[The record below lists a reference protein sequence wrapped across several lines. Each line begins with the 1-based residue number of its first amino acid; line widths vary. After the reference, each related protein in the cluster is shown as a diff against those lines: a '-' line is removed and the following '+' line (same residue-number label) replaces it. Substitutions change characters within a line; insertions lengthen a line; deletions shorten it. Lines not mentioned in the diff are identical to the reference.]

1 MKRSVVFLFFLFSCF
16 YCFCQAQEIGS
27 WRDHLPTRFVI
38 DIYKNDNTL
47 TCVTEFNFFN
57 YNIQTK
63 EINVFSRSNFLSDV
77 NISCSEYKDNKMIIA
92 YKNCNIDVVVNGAV
106 YNVPD
111 IKNSQI
117 LGEKKINEIKIYE
130 DVAYLA
136 SSFGIIELDIA
147 NLEIKNS
154 FQIDS
159 LFSSVN
165 DVIVY
170 SDTILA
176 SSENGLY
183 AASINSNLSDYNSW
197 NMIDSRNCEKMIS
210 KGEEIYISFTNN
222 EKDSVFV
229 LQNNI
234 FLTINKE
241 FNEVQNI
248 VHTGNKIYVLDENNI
263 YRIDSLNAF
272 LYWSNTEKIIDLI
285 ITEDVFFGSKKD
297 GLITFINN
305 NKDTVFANSPFTN
318 NVFDMSYSEGKIY
331 VAPGGVNNAWGNIN
345 NRDGFFIYDG
355 VFWENFSYDQSMGK
369 NDILKVCPN
378 PSVEQNYFIGSWNG
392 GVLEKQENFF
402 INHDFYSTNGAVDT
416 ISIVDVNNWSRVRG
430 MCFDANN
437 NLWITNSQVDNPLIV
452 KKQTNWL
459 SFNFPGLNSSLYNFG
474 EIIIDDIGQKWIVM
488 PKGEGVLV
496 FNDNNSLDQLNDDN
510 YKRINTN
517 YGNGALSSM
526 DVYSIA
532 KDREGAIWIGT
543 NNGISVF
550 YSPELVFS
558 NFNFDSQKILIEQDG
573 YYEYLLDGQTVS
585 ALCVDNANRKWIGTL
600 NNGVFLYDES
610 KNEIVENFNKSNSP
624 LLSNTVF
631 DICVNELSGEVF
643 FGTDNGICSFRG
655 VATKN
660 SRKKDP
666 VFVYPN
672 PVKKNNS
679 YVCVSGLQNNMNVK
693 FTTVNG
699 KLVHETT
706 SFGGQAIWN
715 FNKKPDPGVY
725 LVFSTST
732 LGLTKKIGKF
742 LISEQ

>member
-1 MKRSVVFLFFLFSCF
+1 MKRTIVFLFYLFF
-16 YCFCQAQEIGS
+16 YFTCFCQAQEIGS

-38 DIYKNDNTL
+38 DIYKNDNTIK
-47 TCVTEFNFFN
+47 CVTEFNFFD

-63 EINVFSRSNFLSDV
+63 EIEVFSRSNFLSDV
-77 NISCSEYKDNKMIIA
+77 NISCSEYKNNKLIIA
-92 YKNCNIDVVVNGAV
+92 YKNCNIDVIIDEVV
-106 YNVPD
+106 YNIPD

-117 LGEKKINEIKIYE
+117 LGEKKINGIKIYE
-130 DVAYLA
+130 DVAYLS
-136 SSFGIIELDIA
+136 SSFGIIELDVA
-147 NLEIKNS
+147 SLEIKNS

-159 LFSSVN
+159 LSSPVN
-165 DVIVY
+165 DVVVY

-183 AASINSNLSDYNSW
+183 AASVNSNLSDYNSW
-197 NMIDSRNCEKMIS
+197 EIIDSRNCKKMVS
-210 KGEEIYISFTNN
+210 KGGEIYVSFTRGT
-222 EKDSVFV
+222 KDSVFV
-229 LQNNI
+229 LQKNV
-234 FLTINKE
+234 FLKINKDFSE
-241 FNEVQNI
+241 IQNI
-248 VHTGNKIYVLDENNI
+248 VYTGNKVYVLDENNI
-263 YRIDSLNAF
+263 YRIDSLDAF

-305 NKDTVFANSPFTN
+305 TKDTVFANSPFTN
-318 NVFDMSYSEGKIY
+318 NVFDMSYSEGKVY
-331 VAPGGVNNAWGNIN
+331 VAPGGVNNAWGNVN

-355 VFWENFSYDQSMGK
+355 VFWENFSYDQSMSK

-378 PSVEQNYFIGSWNG
+378 PSIEQNYFIGSWNG
-392 GVLEKQENFF
+392 GVLEKQESLFIDHNFYNTGGV
-402 INHDFYSTNGAVDT
+402 IDT
-416 ISIVDVNNWSRVRG
+416 ISIVNVNNWSRVRG
-430 MCFDANN
+430 MCFDGNN
-437 NLWITNSQVDNPLIV
+437 NLWITNSQVNNPLVV
-452 KKQTNWL
+452 KRQTDWL

-474 EIIIDDIGQKWIVM
+474 EIVIDDIGQKWIIM

-496 FNDNNSLDQLNDDN
+496 FNDNNSLDQVNDDS

-517 YGNGALSSM
+517 YGNGSLSSM
-526 DVYSIA
+526 DIYSIT
-532 KDREGAIWIGT
+532 KDREGAIWVGT
-543 NNGISVF
+543 NDGVSVF

-610 KNEIVENFNKSNSP
+610 ENEIIKNFNKSNSP

-631 DICVNELSGEVF
+631 DICINELSGEVF

-660 SRKKDP
+660 NKNKDP
-666 VFVYPN
+666 IFVYPN

-679 YVCVSGLQNNMNVK
+679 YVCVSGLQDNMNVK

-699 KLVHETT
+699 ELVYETT
-706 SFGGQAIWN
+706 SLGGQAIWN
-715 FNKKPDPGVY
+715 FVKKPAPGVY

-732 LGLTKKIGKF
+732 LGLTKKVGKF
-742 LISEQ
+742 LISE

>member
-1 MKRSVVFLFFLFSCF
+1 
-16 YCFCQAQEIGS
+16 
-27 WRDHLPTRFVI
+27 
-38 DIYKNDNTL
+38 
-47 TCVTEFNFFN
+47 
-57 YNIQTK
+57 
-63 EINVFSRSNFLSDV
+63 
-77 NISCSEYKDNKMIIA
+77 MIIA

-106 YNVPD
+106 YNMPD

-197 NMIDSRNCEKMIS
+197 KMIDSRNCEKMIS

-263 YRIDSLNAF
+263 YRIDSLDAF

-355 VFWENFSYDQSMGK
+355 VFCENFSYDQSMGK

-699 KLVHETT
+699 ELVHETT

>member
-1 MKRSVVFLFFLFSCF
+1 MKRSVVFLFCLFSCF
-16 YCFCQAQEIGS
+16 YCFCQTQEIGS

-92 YKNCNIDVVVNGAV
+92 YKNCNIDIVVNGAI
-106 YNVPD
+106 YNMPD

-165 DVIVY
+165 DVVVY

-183 AASINSNLSDYNSW
+183 AASIKSNLSDYNSW
-197 NMIDSRNCEKMIS
+197 KMIDSRNCKKMIS
-210 KGEEIYISFTNN
+210 KGDEIYISFTNK
-222 EKDSVFV
+222 EKDSVVV
-229 LQNNI
+229 LQKDV
-234 FLTINKE
+234 FLTINKD
-241 FNEVQNI
+241 FSEVQNI
-248 VHTGNKIYVLDENNI
+248 VHTGNKIYILDENNI
-263 YRIDSLNAF
+263 YRIDSLDAF
-272 LYWSNTEKIIDLI
+272 LYWSNTEKIVDLI

-305 NKDTVFANSPFTN
+305 TKDTIFSNSPFTN

-355 VFWENFSYDQSMGK
+355 IFWENFSYDQSMGK
-369 NDILKVCPN
+369 KDILKVCPN
-378 PSVEQNYFIGSWNG
+378 PSIENNYFIGSWNG
-392 GVLEKQENFF
+392 GVLEKQEGFF
-402 INHDFYSTNGAVDT
+402 INHNFYNTNGIIDT

-430 MCFDANN
+430 MCFDDNN
-437 NLWITNSQVDNPLIV
+437 NLWITNSQVENPLIV
-452 KKQTNWL
+452 KQQTNWF

-517 YGNGALSSM
+517 YGNGGLSSM

-532 KDREGAIWIGT
+532 KDREGAIWVGT

-558 NFNFDSQKILIEQDG
+558 SFNFDSQKILIEQDG

-610 KNEIVENFNKSNSP
+610 ENEIVKNFNKSNSP

-660 SRKKDP
+660 SRNNDP

-699 KLVHETT
+699 ELVYETT

-715 FNKKPDPGVY
+715 FNKKPVPGVY

>member
-1 MKRSVVFLFFLFSCF
+1 MKRTIVFLFFLFFCF
-16 YCFCQAQEIGS
+16 SCFCQAQEIGS

-38 DIYKNDNTL
+38 DIYKNGNTMK
-47 TCVTEFNFFN
+47 CVTEFNFFN

-63 EINVFSRSNFLSDV
+63 EIEVFSRSNFLSDV
-77 NISCSEYKDNKMIIA
+77 NISCSEYKNNKLIIA
-92 YKNCNIDVVVNGAV
+92 YKNCNIDVIIDEVV
-106 YNVPD
+106 YNIPD

-117 LGEKKINEIKIYE
+117 LGEKKINGIKIYE
-130 DVAYLA
+130 DIAYLA
-136 SSFGIIELDIA
+136 SSFGIIELDVA

-159 LFSSVN
+159 LSSPVN
-165 DVIVY
+165 DVVVY

-183 AASINSNLSDYNSW
+183 VASVNSNLSDYNSW
-197 NMIDSRNCEKMIS
+197 KIIDSRNCKKMVS
-210 KGEEIYISFTNN
+210 KGEKVYVSFTNDS
-222 EKDSVFV
+222 KDSVFV
-229 LQNNI
+229 LQKNV
-234 FLTINKE
+234 FLKINKDFSE
-241 FNEVQNI
+241 IQNI
-248 VHTGNKIYVLDENNI
+248 VYTGNKIYVLDENNI

-272 LYWSNTEKIIDLI
+272 LYWSNTEKIVDLI
-285 ITEDVFFGSKKD
+285 ITKDVFFGSKKD

-305 NKDTVFANSPFTN
+305 TKDTVFTNSPFTN

-331 VAPGGVNNAWGNIN
+331 VAPGGLNNAWGNVN

-369 NDILKVCPN
+369 NDILTVCPN
-378 PSVEQNYFIGSWNG
+378 PSVEQNCFIGSWNG
-392 GVLEKQENFF
+392 GVLEKQGDFF
-402 INHDFYSTNGAVDT
+402 TNHDFYNTNGAIDT
-416 ISIVDVNNWSRVRG
+416 INIVNVNNWSRIRG
-430 MCFDANN
+430 LCFDDNN

-452 KKQTNWL
+452 KKQTDWL

-474 EIIIDDIGQKWIVM
+474 EIIIDDFDQKWIVM

-496 FNDNNSLDQLNDDN
+496 FSDNNSLDQLNDDY
-510 YKRINTN
+510 YKRLNTN
-517 YGNGALSSM
+517 YGNGSLSSM
-526 DVYSIA
+526 DIYSIT

-543 NNGISVF
+543 NDGISVF

-573 YYEYLLDGQTVS
+573 YYEYLLDGQTIS

-610 KNEIVENFNKSNSP
+610 ENEIVENFNKSNSP

-631 DICVNELSGEVF
+631 DICINELTGEVF

-660 SRKKDP
+660 YEEKDP

-699 KLVHETT
+699 ELIHETT

-715 FNKKPDPGVY
+715 FRKKPAPGVY

-742 LISEQ
+742 LISE

>member
-117 LGEKKINEIKIYE
+117 LGEKKINEIKIYD

-197 NMIDSRNCEKMIS
+197 KMIDSRNCEKMIS

-263 YRIDSLNAF
+263 YRIDSLDAF

-459 SFNFPGLNSSLYNFG
+459 SFNLPGLNSSLYNFG

>member
-1 MKRSVVFLFFLFSCF
+1 MKRTIVFLFFLFFCF
-16 YCFCQAQEIGS
+16 SCFCQAQEIGS

-38 DIYKNDNTL
+38 DIYKNDNTVK
-47 TCVTEFNFFN
+47 CVTEFNFFN

-63 EINVFSRSNFLSDV
+63 EIEVFSRSNFLSDV
-77 NISCSEYKDNKMIIA
+77 NISCSEYKNNKLIIA
-92 YKNCNIDVVVNGAV
+92 YKNCNIDVIIDEVV
-106 YNVPD
+106 YNIPD

-136 SSFGIIELDIA
+136 SSFGIIELDVA

-154 FQIDS
+154 FQVDS
-159 LFSSVN
+159 LSSPVN
-165 DVIVY
+165 DVVVY

-183 AASINSNLSDYNSW
+183 VASINSNLSDYNSW
-197 NMIDSRNCEKMIS
+197 EIIDSRNCKKMVS
-210 KGEEIYISFTNN
+210 KGEKIYVSFTNDS
-222 EKDSVFV
+222 KDSVFV
-229 LQNNI
+229 LQKNV
-234 FLTINKE
+234 FLKINKDFSE
-241 FNEVQNI
+241 IQN
-248 VHTGNKIYVLDENNI
+248 VVYTGNKIYVLDENNI

-272 LYWSNTEKIIDLI
+272 LYWSNTEKIVDLI
-285 ITEDVFFGSKKD
+285 ITKDVFFGSKKD

-305 NKDTVFANSPFTN
+305 TKDTVFANSPFTN

-355 VFWENFSYDQSMGK
+355 VFWENFSYDQAMGK

-392 GVLEKQENFF
+392 GVLEKQGGVFT
-402 INHDFYSTNGAVDT
+402 NHDFYNTNGAIDT
-416 ISIVDVNNWSRVRG
+416 INIVNVNNWSRVRG
-430 MCFDANN
+430 LCFDDNN

-452 KKQTNWL
+452 KKQTDWI

-474 EIIIDDIGQKWIVM
+474 EIIIDDFNQKWIVM

-496 FNDNNSLDQLNDDN
+496 FNDNNSLDQLNDDY

-517 YGNGALSSM
+517 YGNGSLSSM
-526 DVYSIA
+526 DVYSIT
-532 KDREGAIWIGT
+532 KDKEGAVWIGT
-543 NNGISVF
+543 NDGISVF

-573 YYEYLLDGQTVS
+573 YYEYLLDGQTIS

-610 KNEIVENFNKSNSP
+610 ENEIVENFNKSNSP

-631 DICVNELSGEVF
+631 DICINELTGEVF

-660 SRKKDP
+660 YEEKDP
-666 VFVYPN
+666 IFVYPN

-699 KLVHETT
+699 ELVHETT
-706 SFGGQAIWN
+706 SFGGQAIWS
-715 FNKKPDPGVY
+715 FIKKPVPGVY

-732 LGLTKKIGKF
+732 LGLTKKVGKF
-742 LISEQ
+742 LISE

>member
-92 YKNCNIDVVVNGAV
+92 YKNCNIDIVVNGAI
-106 YNVPD
+106 YNMPD

-117 LGEKKINEIKIYE
+117 LGEKKINEIKIYD

-197 NMIDSRNCEKMIS
+197 KMIDSRNCEKMIS

-263 YRIDSLNAF
+263 YRIDSLDAF

-459 SFNFPGLNSSLYNFG
+459 SFNLPGLNSSLYNFG

-517 YGNGALSSM
+517 YGKGDLSSM